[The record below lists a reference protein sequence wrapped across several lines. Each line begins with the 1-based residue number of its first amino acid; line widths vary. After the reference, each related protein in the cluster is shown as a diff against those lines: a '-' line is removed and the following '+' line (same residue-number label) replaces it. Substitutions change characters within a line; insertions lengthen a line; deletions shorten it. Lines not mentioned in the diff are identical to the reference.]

1 MVTWGPENLGISGH
15 VGDFSDSLMGQ
26 SLVSVTSGVSWQ
38 GTVKTMNTETP
49 AISELLKN
57 ARKAQGLTVKAVAQ
71 DICVQSSYLKAIEN
85 GEYEKLPAH
94 TFAVGFVRSYA
105 NALGEDADR
114 VVASFKDECGIT
126 KPTAPT
132 VPKSQLGKTRKKI
145 PSWLSPIAGLVGAS
159 MCWVALG
166 GSFGGTPMVA
176 DSDSEIAAE
185 KAQLAAL
192 QTDLVETAIPE
203 ASGAGP
209 TAFEIS
215 DIAAAH
221 VEENTVEEN
230 TVNQSLFIPAAHA
243 DTDVLAALPA
253 SDVLLAASEDS
264 WVRIARTDGTEL
276 WSGILRAGQSYRP
289 SEAGVML
296 LTTSNAGGLT
306 LTQGAGGA
314 AQLGARGEIVSDYSL
329 SKENQ
334 LSEAGPPGVGSR

>member
-1 MVTWGPENLGISGH
+1 
-15 VGDFSDSLMGQ
+15 
-26 SLVSVTSGVSWQ
+26 
-38 GTVKTMNTETP
+38 MNIETP

-114 VVASFKDECGIT
+114 VVASFKDECGIA
-126 KPTAPT
+126 KPKAPT

-166 GSFGGTPMVA
+166 GSLGGTSMVA
-176 DSDSEIAAE
+176 NSDSEIAAE

-192 QTDLVETAIPE
+192 QTDLVETVIPE
-203 ASGAGP
+203 ASATAP
-209 TAFEIS
+209 TALEIS

-221 VEENTVEEN
+221 VEENTV
-230 TVNQSLFIPAAHA
+230 NQSLFIPAAYA
-243 DTDVLAALPA
+243 DADALAALPA
-253 SDVLLAASEDS
+253 GDVLLAASEDS
-264 WVRIARTDGTEL
+264 WVRVARPDGTEL

-306 LTQGAGGA
+306 LTQGAEDA
-314 AQLGARGEIVSDYSL
+314 VQLGTRGEIVSDYSL

-334 LSEAGPPGVGSR
+334 LSEGGLSGVGSR